1 VVHASASSQG
11 AALGT
16 HVHWPKVPQTS
27 SVQGFWSSKHGAP
40 GAGVPKQAPNWHV
53 SFVVHGF
60 RSVHCVPLTGVPMQK
75 PAVHVSPVVQ
85 SLPSSH

>member
-1 VVHASASSQG
+1 
-11 AALGT
+11 
-16 HVHWPKVPQTS
+16 
-27 SVQGFWSSKHGAP
+27 
-40 GAGVPKQAPNWHV
+40 V

-60 RSVHCVPLTGVPMQK
+60 KSVHCVPDTGVPMQK